1 MIKTI
6 LKVAGI
12 ILAVLVLAV
21 IGLVVY
27 ILVNNYRYEEA
38 KKKVNISVFYN
49 PERCSK
55 EYPMGVLIENGGDRT
70 IHDTSFDIS
79 IKREGHSSKLTS
91 YVPSYT
97 TDKIIK
103 PGEKYGACWT
113 YPELKKEHRGKYDA
127 KDLIYSI
134 GYKSIIFGD

>member
-38 KKKVNISVFYN
+38 KKKVNRLARFES
-49 PERCSK
+49 
-55 EYPMGVLIENGGDRT
+55 
-70 IHDTSFDIS
+70 
-79 IKREGHSSKLTS
+79 
-91 YVPSYT
+91 
-97 TDKIIK
+97 
-103 PGEKYGACWT
+103 
-113 YPELKKEHRGKYDA
+113 ELD
-127 KDLIYSI
+127 SN
-134 GYKSIIFGD
+134 